1 MTALLQARKMSAGY
15 SAVPVV
21 HELDLDLRP
30 GEIVALLGAN
40 GAGKSTTLFTLSG
53 LIKPLGGELSWKGAP
68 ARGSLHQRCRDG
80 LGYVT
85 EERSVFMNLSAR
97 ENLRVGR
104 CDRDYALELFP
115 ELTDHLDRRA
125 GLLSG
130 GQQQI
135 LTLARA
141 LARRPDALLA
151 DELSL
156 GLAPIVVGRLLQAL
170 RSAADDGLGVL
181 LVEQHVRKALAVA
194 DRVIV
199 LRRGKVVY
207 TGTAA
212 QATADIEQ
220 IEAGYLA
227 TATSETDSES

>member
-1 MTALLQARKMSAGY
+1 MPALLEARTMSAGY
-15 SAVPVV
+15 GAVPVV
-21 HELDLDLRP
+21 HGLDLELHP

-53 LIKPLGGELSWKGAP
+53 LIKPLGGELFWKGAP

-80 LGYVT
+80 LAYVT

-104 CDRDYALELFP
+104 CDRDYAVQLFP

-170 RSAADDGLGVL
+170 RAAADNGLGVL
-181 LVEQHVRKALAVA
+181 LVEQHVRKALAIA
-194 DRVIV
+194 DRVLV
-199 LRRGKVVY
+199 LRRGRVVY
-207 TGTAA
+207 RGTAA
-212 QATADIEQ
+212 EANANIDQ
-220 IEAGYLA
+220 IEATYLA
-227 TATSETDSES
+227 AATSETESES